1 MQMTKLFAPAAPI
14 TTTLLVEGMHCGGCT
29 SRVEQALAQVP
40 GVTGAVADLAAGTAT
55 VAAASAIDTARL
67 VAALDA
73 AGYRAT
79 VATAPAA
86 TGNADARHG
95 RARDEDDDA
104 AAAPHTA
111 VVTLTIGGMTCGG
124 CARRVEQALAAVR
137 GVADAKV
144 DLATMSAKASV
155 ARDVDSQTLVAAV
168 EQAGYRAN
176 VVRDARAEAAPKPA
190 ACPFED
196 AARSAAPAAA
206 FAVDESSAA
215 SPERVATQSFELDIA
230 GMTCASCVGRVEKA
244 LAQVPG
250 VARATVNLATEK
262 ATVDADADAHVDT
275 ARLIDAVKR
284 AGYRASPVSDPAS
297 TLAPSPEIAAAR
309 TAIELDIAGMTCASC
324 VGRVEKALAQVPG
337 VARATVN
344 LATEKATVDAD
355 ADAHV
360 DTARLIDAVK
370 RAGYRASPV
379 SDPASTL
386 APSPEIAAARTAIEL
401 DIAGMT
407 CASCVGRVEKALA
420 QVPGVVRA
428 TVNLATEKAAV
439 DADADAHVDT
449 ARLIDAVK
457 RAGYRASPV
466 SDPASALA
474 PSPEIAAARTA
485 IELDIAGM
493 TCASCVGR
501 VEKALAQVPGVA
513 RATVN
518 LATEKATVDADA
530 DAHVDT
536 ARLIDAVKRAGYR
549 ASPAIAACAPASRA
563 TATADAA
570 AARPAS
576 PSADDRKLA
585 EARRERALVI
595 ASAVLTTP
603 LALPM
608 FAAPFG
614 VDAALPAWLQL
625 ALASIVQ
632 FGFGARFY
640 RAAWHA
646 LKARAGN
653 MDLLVALGT
662 SAAYGLSIWLM
673 LRDPGH
679 AAHLY
684 FEASAVIVTLVR
696 FGKWLEARAKRQTTD
711 AIRALNA
718 LRPDR
723 ARIVEHGVERDVPL
737 AQVRVG
743 TVVRVLPGERVP
755 VDGRIEAGV
764 THVDESLITG
774 ESLPVPK
781 GPGERV
787 TAGSINGEGALTVA
801 TTAIGAETTLA
812 RIIRLVESAQ
822 AEKAPIQR
830 LVDRVSAVFVP
841 AIVAIAFA
849 TFAGWLV
856 AGAGVETAILNAVAV
871 LVIACPCAL
880 GLATP
885 AAIMAGTGV
894 AARHGVLIK
903 DAQALELAQRA
914 RIVAFDK
921 TGTLT
926 QGRPTVTAFDAIGIP
941 RGDALALA
949 AAVQRA
955 SAHPLARAVV
965 AAFDADADARRSSLA
980 AAHADTPR
988 AVAGRGVEARVDAR
1002 LLALG
1007 STRWRDELGIAVPD
1021 GVARRAAA
1029 LEAAGNTVSWL
1040 MRADAPREAL
1050 ALVAFG
1056 DTVKPN
1062 ARRAIE
1068 RLAARGIRS
1077 ALVTGD
1083 NRGSA
1088 TAVAASLGIDEVH
1101 AQVLPDDKA
1110 RVVAQLKAT
1119 AGDGAV
1125 AMVGDGIND
1134 APALAAADVGIAM
1147 ATGTDVAMHT
1157 AGITLM
1163 RGDPALVA
1171 DAVDISRRTYRK
1183 IQQNLFWAFVY
1194 NLVGIPLAALGWLN
1208 PMIAGAAMAFSSVSV
1223 VTNALLLRRWKGD
1236 AR

>member
-1 MQMTKLFAPAAPI
+1 
-14 TTTLLVEGMHCGGCT
+14 MH
-29 SRVEQALAQVP
+29 
-40 GVTGAVADLAAGTAT
+40 
-55 VAAASAIDTARL
+55 AAATK
-67 VAALDA
+67 
-73 AGYRAT
+73 
-79 VATAPAA
+79 
-86 TGNADARHG
+86 
-95 RARDEDDDA
+95 
-104 AAAPHTA
+104 
-111 VVTLTIGGMTCGG
+111 TL
-124 CARRVEQALAAVR
+124 
-137 GVADAKV
+137 
-144 DLATMSAKASV
+144 
-155 ARDVDSQTLVAAV
+155 
-168 EQAGYRAN
+168 
-176 VVRDARAEAAPKPA
+176 
-190 ACPFED
+190 
-196 AARSAAPAAA
+196 
-206 FAVDESSAA
+206 
-215 SPERVATQSFELDIA
+215 ELDID
-230 GMTCASCVGRVEKA
+230 GMTCASCAGRVEKA
-244 LAQVPG
+244 LS
-250 VARATVNLATEK
+250 
-262 ATVDADADAHVDT
+262 H
-275 ARLIDAVKR
+275 
-284 AGYRASPVSDPAS
+284 
-297 TLAPSPEIAAAR
+297 
-309 TAIELDIAGMTCASC
+309 
-324 VGRVEKALAQVPG
+324 
-337 VARATVN
+337 
-344 LATEKATVDAD
+344 
-355 ADAHV
+355 
-360 DTARLIDAVK
+360 
-370 RAGYRASPV
+370 
-379 SDPASTL
+379 
-386 APSPEIAAARTAIEL
+386 
-401 DIAGMT
+401 
-407 CASCVGRVEKALA
+407 
-420 QVPGVVRA
+420 VPGVVRA

-439 DADADAHVDT
+439 EADASLDAV
-449 ARLIDAVK
+449 RLVEAVK

-466 SDPASALA
+466 SDPATAFAPQETVSAPAHATL
-474 PSPEIAAARTA
+474 
-485 IELDIAGM
+485 ELDIDGM
-493 TCASCVGR
+493 TCASCAGR
-501 VEKALAQVPGVA
+501 VEKALSHVPGVA

-518 LATEKATVDADA
+518 LATEKAAVEADA
-530 DAHVDT
+530 S
-536 ARLIDAVKRAGYR
+536 LDAVRLVEAVKQAGYR
-549 ASPAIAACAPASRA
+549 ASPASTASMASAASAATVPATPAPP
-563 TATADAA
+563 TAE
-570 AARPAS
+570 
-576 PSADDRKLA
+576 DRKLA
-585 EARRERALVI
+585 EARRERRLVV
-595 ASAVLTTP
+595 ASAALTVP

-614 VDAALPAWLQL
+614 IDAALPAWLQL
-625 ALASIVQ
+625 VLASIVQ

-679 AAHLY
+679 TAHLY

-723 ARIVEHGVERDVPL
+723 ARIVEHGAERDVPL

-781 GPGERV
+781 EPGDRV

-801 TTAIGAETTLA
+801 TSAIGAETTLA

-841 AIVAIAFA
+841 AIIAIAFV

-914 RIVAFDK
+914 SIVAFDK

-926 QGRPTVTAFDAIGIP
+926 QGKPTVTAFDAIGIP
-941 RGDALALA
+941 RADALALA
-949 AAVQRA
+949 AAVQRD

-965 AAFDADADARRSSLA
+965 AAFDADADARHAPFA
-980 AAHADTPR
+980 AARADTPR
-988 AVAGRGVEARVDAR
+988 AVAGRGVEAHVGGR

-1007 STRWRDELGIAVPD
+1007 STRWRDELGIAVPP
-1021 GVARRAAA
+1021 GIARRATE

-1056 DTVKPN
+1056 DTVKPH

-1088 TAVAASLGIDEVH
+1088 AAVAASLGIDEVH

-1110 RVVAQLKAT
+1110 RVIAQMKRT
-1119 AGDGAV
+1119 AGDGIV

-1223 VTNALLLRRWKGD
+1223 VTNALLLRRWKGE